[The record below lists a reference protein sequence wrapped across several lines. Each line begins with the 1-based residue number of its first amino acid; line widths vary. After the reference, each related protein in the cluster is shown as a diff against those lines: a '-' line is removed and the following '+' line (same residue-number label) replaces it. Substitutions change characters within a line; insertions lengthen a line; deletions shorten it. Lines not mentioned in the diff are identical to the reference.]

1 MGEII
6 ACERVDFRYD
16 QDYALEG
23 FNFQVQRGEVVAL
36 LGPNGAGKTTSVRV
50 MNGLLPVDG
59 GSVTVF
65 GMPVY
70 DNGAEIRKRTG
81 VLTETPALYE
91 RLSAM
96 QNLHFFG
103 TMAGLAK
110 GEIEARSRLMLDV
123 FGLTER
129 ADDRVETF
137 SKGMKQ
143 RLAIARAML
152 HDPELLFLD
161 EPTSDLDPE
170 AARQVGDT
178 IREISE
184 REKRTVILCTHRLF
198 EAEQVCDRVAI
209 MKAGRVMASGTLDDM
224 RQAVLPQISVTFR
237 IAAPFTEEEIEWLK
251 KREGISAVQMKREN
265 VLSLE
270 MLDEAAIP
278 MVVAHF
284 AHKGASILAVEP
296 RKASLEDIY
305 LHLQL
310 NARKENA

>member
-1 MGEII
+1 M
-6 ACERVDFRYD
+6 
-16 QDYALEG
+16 
-23 FNFQVQRGEVVAL
+23 
-36 LGPNGAGKTTSVRV
+36 
-50 MNGLLPVDG
+50 
-59 GSVTVF
+59 
-65 GMPVY
+65 
-70 DNGAEIRKRTG
+70 NGAEIRRRTG

-103 TMAGLAK
+103 TMADLEK
-110 GEIEARSRLMLDV
+110 GEIKARSKLMLEV
-123 FGLTER
+123 FGLTGR
-129 ADDRVETF
+129 ADDRVDTF

-209 MKAGRVMASGTLDDM
+209 MKKGQVMASGRLDDL
-224 RQAVLPQISVTFR
+224 RQALSPQISIRLR
-237 IAAPFTEEEIEWLK
+237 IAAPFSAEEIEWLK
-251 KREGISAVQMKREN
+251 NLREVSAVELIEKNEILLK
-265 VLSLE
+265 VP
-270 MLDEAAIP
+270 DEAATP
-278 MVVAHF
+278 MVVAYF
-284 AHKGASILAVEP
+284 VNMGASVLAVEP
-296 RKASLEDIY
+296 KRASLEDIY
-305 LHLQL
+305 LHLQQ